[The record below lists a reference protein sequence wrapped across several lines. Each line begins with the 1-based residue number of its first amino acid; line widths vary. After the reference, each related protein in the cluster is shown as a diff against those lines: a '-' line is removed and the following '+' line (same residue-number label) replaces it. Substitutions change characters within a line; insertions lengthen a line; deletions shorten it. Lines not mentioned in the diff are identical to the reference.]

1 MKIVIAIIFI
11 ILANPFW
18 ARAQESND
26 LKLWY
31 DKPAVQF
38 TEALPVGNG
47 RLGAMVFGQTGKERI
62 LLNEN
67 TLWSGRPHQADNPKA
82 QETIRKAQALIF
94 EGKYDEANKICNDI
108 LSLTEKNFLSF
119 GSYQL
124 LGNLWLDLTQVKE
137 YRTLAPIEYCGTAY
151 RNELD
156 LDKGMVRT
164 SYYTAPKTEYVREV
178 FASEANQVIVVRIT
192 GSQPGSIDLNVSM

>member
-1 MKIVIAIIFI
+1 MNNRFCLLTIIFI
-11 ILANPFW
+11 KLSVFSG
-18 ARAQESND
+18 AQESND

-67 TLWSGRPHQADNPKA
+67 TLWSGRPHHADNPKA
-82 QETIRKAQALIF
+82 QETIQKAQALIF

-119 GSYQL
+119 GFYQL
-124 LGNLWLDLTQVKE
+124 LGNLWLDFTQVKE
-137 YRTLAPIEYCGTAY
+137 YRTLAAVSKQ
-151 RNELD
+151 R
-156 LDKGMVRT
+156 
-164 SYYTAPKTEYVREV
+164 REK
-178 FASEANQVIVVRIT
+178 RIF
-192 GSQPGSIDLNVSM
+192 